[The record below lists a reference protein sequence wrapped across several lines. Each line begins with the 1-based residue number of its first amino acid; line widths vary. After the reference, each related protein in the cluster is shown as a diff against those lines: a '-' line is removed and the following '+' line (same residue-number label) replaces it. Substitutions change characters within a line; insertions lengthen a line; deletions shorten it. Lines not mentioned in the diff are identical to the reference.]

1 MEVTVSVAIAAI
13 AGSIVIGALL
23 VLLLQRVLAR
33 KQLNR
38 PVSVSR
44 ASSRANGTRWIRAS
58 QGDLI
63 AIVIMFGVTALG
75 VFLFGWA
82 YSNLFTSIPEG
93 DISVDDL
100 EILATNLAA
109 LIPISSAKL
118 GFVLPRTA
126 SVIRAYCCAPHRR

>member
-44 ASSRANGTRWIRAS
+44 A
-58 QGDLI
+58 
-63 AIVIMFGVTALG
+63 
-75 VFLFGWA
+75 
-82 YSNLFTSIPEG
+82 
-93 DISVDDL
+93 
-100 EILATNLAA
+100 
-109 LIPISSAKL
+109 
-118 GFVLPRTA
+118 
-126 SVIRAYCCAPHRR
+126 